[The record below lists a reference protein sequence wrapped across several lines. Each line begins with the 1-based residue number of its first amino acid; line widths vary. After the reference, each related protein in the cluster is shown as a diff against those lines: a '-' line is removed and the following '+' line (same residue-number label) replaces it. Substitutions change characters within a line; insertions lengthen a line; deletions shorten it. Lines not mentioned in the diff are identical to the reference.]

1 MATPKRINY
10 LNNREILIEINKS
23 KKSYCYFLD
32 ETNENFDIIVAS
44 LDEVNGQTIQ
54 DGMANRVRRFNQ
66 IAKAAKTEPMNI
78 SQVDPSTVIVR
89 LMTHEHIPIDPV
101 RAIKAKTE
109 KDTKVKTNF
118 PPFKHYF
125 IKSMDIVPKRRK
137 VEISPGVYKMPF
149 IDTFENIKLNEAGR
163 SHWKD
168 GLGNGEFCLDGGAMT
183 PRLALMF
190 MKLVDRY
197 GQRSNWRGYTY
208 LDEMKCQAL
217 LQLSHVGLQFN
228 EARSENPFAYYTAT
242 ITNSFTRVLN
252 IEKRN
257 QNLRDD
263 ILTSHGS
270 TPSFTKQ
277 LDHEIANKMATEIA
291 KQLLEKGEMGP
302 ELDLLFDEYYDI
314 NTRKISIK
322 KEEFR
327 KIAYQHHKH
336 FLEILNSA
344 PIKKKRRVKKA
355 A

>member
-23 KKSYCYFLD
+23 KKSYCYFID
-32 ETNENFDIIVAS
+32 EAHGNFDIIVAD
-44 LDEVNGQTIQ
+44 LEDVNSQTIT
-54 DGMANRVRRFNQ
+54 DGMAHRVRRFNQ
-66 IAKAAKTEPMNI
+66 LAKANKTEPMNV
-78 SQVDPSTVIVR
+78 SMVDPFTVIVR

-118 PPFKHYF
+118 PPFQHYF
-125 IKSMDIVPKRRK
+125 IESMDVVPKRK
-137 VEISPGVYKMPF
+137 KTEISPGVYKLPF
-149 IDTFENIKLNEAGR
+149 VDTFENIVLKETGR
-163 SHWKD
+163 SHWEG
-168 GLGNGEFCLDGGAMT
+168 GLDNGEFKLGTGAMT

-208 LDEMKCQAL
+208 LDEMKSQAL
-217 LQLSHVGLQFN
+217 LQLSHVGLQFD
-228 EARSENPFAYYTAT
+228 ESRSENPFAYYTAT

-263 ILTSHGS
+263 ILVSHGS

-277 LDHEIANKMATEIA
+277 LDHEIASKMATELA
-291 KQLLEKGEMGP
+291 KQLLKEGHKDP
-302 ELDLLFDEYYDI
+302 ATLDPIIDEYYDI
-314 NTRKISIK
+314 NTRKISVK

-327 KIAYQHHKH
+327 KIAHQHHKH
-336 FLEILNSA
+336 YLSVI
-344 PIKKKRRVKKA
+344 PVKKTRRRKA